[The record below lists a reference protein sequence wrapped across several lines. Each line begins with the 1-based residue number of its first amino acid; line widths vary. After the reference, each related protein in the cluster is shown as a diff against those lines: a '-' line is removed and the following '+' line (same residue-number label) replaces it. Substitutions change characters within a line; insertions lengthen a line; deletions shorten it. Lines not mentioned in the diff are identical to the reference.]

1 MNVDLNKRCRIEYK
15 SVKNDPI
22 YGTEQITWQLLA
34 VVWCNVQDVLPS
46 RAESIKNGVA
56 VASKQSRLRIRFRKD
71 VDSSMRVLIDGVG
84 YQFISDFA
92 ELGQREYLEAMI
104 EKYTS

>member
-15 SVKNDPI
+15 SVKNDPK
-22 YGTEQITWQLLA
+22 YGTEQITWNLLA

-46 RAESIKNGVA
+46 RSEAIKNGLA
-56 VASKQSRLRIRFRKD
+56 VGAKQSRLRMRFRKD
-71 VDSSMRVLIDGVG
+71 VDSSMRILIDGVV

-92 ELGQREYLEAMI
+92 EMGQREYLEAMI

>member
-1 MNVDLNKRCRIEYK
+1 MNVDLNRRCRIEHK
-15 SVKNDPI
+15 QTTRDSK
-22 YGTEQITWQLLA
+22 YGSEQIEWKLKT

-46 RAESIKNGVA
+46 RSETIKTDVA
-56 VASKQSRLRIRFRKD
+56 IGSKQARLRMRYRKD
-71 VDSSMRVLIDGVG
+71 LDSSMRVIIDSDT

-92 ELGQREYLEAMI
+92 ELGKQQYLEVMI